1 MTTEKSIKIFKWVV
15 AVIAIIPL
23 FTGVGDMLNGVA
35 SQLMFGMVDSIAVTD
50 PLLNS
55 SFRFFAA
62 LWFGVG
68 VFFLLFISNLKK
80 YYTAL
85 MVLFALVILGGITR
99 VITIIQFGFPEANIG
114 IAMVIFATTIEIVII
129 PLLTV
134 WLWRLRL
141 TI

>member
-1 MTTEKSIKIFKWVV
+1 MTTEKSIKTFKWVV

-85 MVLFALVILGGITR
+85 MVLFALIILGGIARISTA
-99 VITIIQFGFPEANIG
+99 IELGFPEAG
-114 IAMVIFATTIEIVII
+114 IAMIVVAITIEIIVI
-129 PLLTV
+129 PLLAV
-134 WLWRLRL
+134 WLWRLKAVL
-141 TI
+141 